1 MEDEPPPHR
10 PAPTVAPEVAQ
21 RRRKSL
27 FAPGAGI
34 VLASSQGGS
43 RRKSVIAEEG
53 VVVDEAPKQKNYDIS
68 MCLSLL
74 VMFDFQQQGYVTRD
88 DWRKG
93 TAMMMLEDMGE
104 DDLLWETLLKKY
116 DPGRTG
122 DVPMAVIQDLVPV
135 DPRMLVMF
143 RSMVVAVSGLSDKL
157 IATQRKLEAQSNL
170 KTQRAILNI
179 RRKILEPVR
188 RGLN

>member
-1 MEDEPPPHR
+1 M
-10 PAPTVAPEVAQ
+10 AQ

-34 VLASSQGGS
+34 VLASSQGCS

-53 VVVDEAPKQKNYDIS
+53 VVVDEAPKQKNYDIY

>member
-1 MEDEPPPHR
+1 M
-10 PAPTVAPEVAQ
+10 APEVAQ

-34 VLASSQGGS
+34 VLANSGDGGGSS
-43 RRKSVIAEEG
+43 RRKSMIAEDDVLE
-53 VVVDEAPKQKNYDIS
+53 EAPKQKNYDIS
-68 MCLSLL
+68 MALSLL

-122 DVPMAVIQDLVPV
+122 DIPMAVIQDLVPV

-157 IATQRKLEAQSNL
+157 IATQRKVEAEAKL
-170 KTQRAILNI
+170 KTNRAILNM

-188 RGLN
+188 PTREWKL